1 MRNNAGFNKKK
12 SIIFVCL
19 FGIIGLIA
27 IIAFSMQYYLKDDKK
42 NVETPLEFEERLIE
56 HKDTKPIQLQSNYSD
71 TDSKDLT
78 DKQDSITH
86 SKVLSNT
93 QTNQYGHLKT
103 NHKRP
108 KVVIIIDDL
117 ANTRDI
123 KRFESLQLK
132 LTLSLFPK
140 QFFSKNNP
148 KIAKTLQFYMIHL
161 PLEAHNFEQQG
172 VLTLRIGDSLQ
183 TIESYISQIKHDFPK
198 LSYINNHT
206 GSLYTESMPD
216 MQKLWQVLDKY
227 GITFVDSLTTP
238 KSVAKELAKRHN
250 KAYLARNVF
259 LDNEPNIQSISKQLD
274 IALKIANKQ
283 GYVIAIG
290 HPKDATYQTL
300 KQYKEKLLRDYD
312 VLYINELDMFLQQH
326 NIKDTKTA
334 LKF

>member
-1 MRNNAGFNKKK
+1 MHNNAESNKKK
-12 SIIFVCL
+12 SIIFIWL
-19 FGIIGLIA
+19 FGIIGFIA
-27 IIAFSMQYYLKDDKK
+27 IIAFSMHYYLKDSKK

-56 HKDTKPIQLQSNYSD
+56 HKDTKPIQLQSNYPNI
-71 TDSKDLT
+71 DSKDLT

-93 QTNQYGHLKT
+93 QTNQYGHLNT

-161 PLEAHNFEQQG
+161 PLEAHNFEQQN
-172 VLTLRIGDSLQ
+172 VPTLHIGDSLQ

-206 GSLYTESMPD
+206 GSLYTESMSD

-250 KAYLARNVF
+250 KVYLARNMF
-259 LDNEPNIQSISKQLD
+259 LDNDSNMQSISKQLD

-290 HPKDATYQTL
+290 HPKDATYQIL
-300 KQYKEKLLRDYD
+300 KQYREKLLRDYD
-312 VLYINELDMFLQQH
+312 MMYINELDILLQQH